1 MSTEQYLERCKA
13 RAREHVLKG
22 ELRQAVAVMGM
33 DLGRYP
39 ELKPAPFLIE
49 LGLIAASCDDERG
62 CAPDRG
68 VPMSLGLTLLAK

>member
-1 MSTEQYLERCKA
+1 
-13 RAREHVLKG
+13 VLKG

-62 CAPDRG
+62 VRCWIEG
-68 VPMSLGLTLLAK
+68 FL

>member
-22 ELRQAVAVMGM
+22 ELRQAVGVMGM

-62 CAPDRG
+62 VRCWIEG
-68 VPMSLGLTLLAK
+68 FL